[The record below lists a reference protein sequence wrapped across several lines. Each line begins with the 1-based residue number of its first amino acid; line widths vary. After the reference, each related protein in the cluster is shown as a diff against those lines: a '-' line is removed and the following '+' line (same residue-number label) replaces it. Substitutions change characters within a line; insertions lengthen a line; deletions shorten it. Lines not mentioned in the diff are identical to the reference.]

1 MEVQELKNGGVHEE
15 KKGGC
20 GWGKRGS
27 ACGNSKPATPLF
39 LFLENPNKAKAS
51 SLFFSTPPQLQPLG
65 PRLHRLTHRWQ
76 RRPPSQAPPATTS
89 LFDSPRVRHPCTNG
103 TSRARRRPPPD
114 GRFCRRCHALDRDRH
129 RRRQKPRKFFSSFS
143 FCARQMLKL
152 CFLFSGVAPTTSAS
166 FLDHRGQGRHR
177 SVAVVNW
184 NTIGDSSSAL
194 SFLTLTWL
202 NPSTSSRTTR
212 IKATKLRL
220 AGGNAAGDDFIS
232 LTVLCFRL
240 DACDWERD
248 LSMALFD
255 I

>member
-15 KKGGC
+15 KKGGT
-20 GWGKRGS
+20 
-27 ACGNSKPATPLF
+27 AP
-39 LFLENPNKAKAS
+39 
-51 SLFFSTPPQLQPLG
+51 
-65 PRLHRLTHRWQ
+65 
-76 RRPPSQAPPATTS
+76 APP
-89 LFDSPRVRHPCTNG
+89 DSPVTTPTTVASPAGDDVVIRFA
-103 TSRARRRPPPD
+103 SR
-114 GRFCRRCHALDRDRH
+114 
-129 RRRQKPRKFFSSFS
+129 
-143 FCARQMLKL
+143 
-152 CFLFSGVAPTTSAS
+152 VAPTTSAS

-240 DACDWERD
+240 DACD
-248 LSMALFD
+248 
-255 I
+255 